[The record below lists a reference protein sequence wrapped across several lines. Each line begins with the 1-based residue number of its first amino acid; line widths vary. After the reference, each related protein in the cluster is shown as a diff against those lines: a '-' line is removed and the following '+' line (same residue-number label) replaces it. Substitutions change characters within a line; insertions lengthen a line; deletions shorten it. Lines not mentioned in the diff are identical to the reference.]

1 MILQLQKEISAKQ
14 ATMQLIKCVENGIG
28 IDLFLHTNRHY
39 YEWIE
44 PNLSF
49 MMISCLFISVNLRE
63 DDKVNLSHFELIQVL
78 GTGGKLSDHPSIYIN
93 TTKVGGFYEFGY
105 SHFFFWNINVVISF
119 LISLWNC
126 LPCTK
131 EGWQRWRPIVCNEN
145 TKEISNSTKS
155 ENSWAYED
163 RASGSYS
170 REAKNKTFV
179 FLVLNWTFV
188 QTAYV

>member
-105 SHFFFWNINVVISF
+105 SHFFF
-119 LISLWNC
+119 L
-126 LPCTK
+126 K
-131 EGWQRWRPIVCNEN
+131 
-145 TKEISNSTKS
+145 
-155 ENSWAYED
+155 Y
-163 RASGSYS
+163 
-170 REAKNKTFV
+170 
-179 FLVLNWTFV
+179 
-188 QTAYV
+188 